1 MKIAAIIVRTLMGLL
16 FIFASVAYFTNL
28 VPPPDNLPE
37 RLKTFNDGIA
47 ASGYLMALIKG
58 TELICGIAL
67 VAGRFVPLALVILS
81 PIIINILFVHLIL
94 ERSGLPVAIFLVVAN
109 IFLAYYY
116 RDSFKELLK
125 P

>member
-16 FIFASVAYFTNL
+16 FIFASVAYFTDL

-58 TELICGIAL
+58 TELICGIAQ

-81 PIIINILFVHLIL
+81 PININILFVHLIL